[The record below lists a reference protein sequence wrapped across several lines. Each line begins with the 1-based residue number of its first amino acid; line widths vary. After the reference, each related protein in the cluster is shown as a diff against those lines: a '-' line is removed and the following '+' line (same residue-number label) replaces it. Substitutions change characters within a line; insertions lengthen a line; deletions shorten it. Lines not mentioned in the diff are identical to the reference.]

1 MEGMTLL
8 YLIRHGETDFIG
20 KRLAGWLPGVHLNP
34 RGRAQAEALAQ
45 LLSGVR
51 FAALYASPLERSM
64 ETAEPLSRM
73 LGLAVEPRPS
83 LGEVRPGRWQ
93 GQPLRSLRRR
103 KLWSVVQNAPS
114 LARFPEGESFVET
127 QARVVGELEEL
138 RAMHRKKTIACVS
151 HADVI
156 KLAIAHYLG
165 LPLDMFHRLSVAPA
179 SISILSVVDGYARLV
194 RLNDT
199 RATEQAPN
207 E

>member
-1 MEGMTLL
+1 MTLL

-20 KRLAGWLPGVHLNP
+20 KRLAGWLPGIHLNS
-34 RGRAQAEALAQ
+34 RGRAQAEALVE

-51 FAALYASPLERSM
+51 FAALYASPLERAR
-64 ETAEPLSRM
+64 ETAEPLGRA
-73 LGLAVEPRPS
+73 LGLAVELRPG

-93 GQPLRSLRRR
+93 GQPLGSLRRR
-103 KLWSVVQNAPS
+103 KLWSVVHNAPS
-114 LARFPEGESFVET
+114 LARFPEGESFVES
-127 QARVVGELEEL
+127 QARVVEDLEEL
-138 RAMHRKKTIACVS
+138 RAIHPKRTIACVS

-179 SISILSVVDGYARLV
+179 SVSVLSVADGYARLV

-199 RATEQAPN
+199 RATEQVSHD
-207 E
+207 

>member
-1 MEGMTLL
+1 MTLL

-20 KRLAGWLPGVHLNP
+20 KRLAGWLPGVHLNS
-34 RGRAQAEALAQ
+34 RGRAQAEALVK
-45 LLSGVR
+45 LLSGVH
-51 FAALYASPLERSM
+51 FAALYASPLERAV
-64 ETAEPLSRM
+64 ETAEPLGRA
-73 LGLAVEPRPS
+73 LGLAVELRPR

-93 GQPLRSLRRR
+93 GQPLGSLRRR

-114 LARFPEGESFVET
+114 LARFPEGESFVES
-127 QARVVGELEEL
+127 QARVVEDLEEL
-138 RAMHRKKTIACVS
+138 RAMHPKKTIACVS

-179 SISILSVVDGYARLV
+179 SVSVLSVVDGYARLV

-199 RATEQAPN
+199 RAGEQGPH

>member
-1 MEGMTLL
+1 MTLL

-45 LLSGVR
+45 LLSGIR

-93 GQPLRSLRRR
+93 GQPLQSLRRR

-114 LARFPEGESFVET
+114 LARFPEGESFVEI

-199 RATEQAPN
+199 RATEQASH

>member
-51 FAALYASPLERSM
+51 FAALYASPLERTM
-64 ETAEPLSRM
+64 ETAEPLGRM

-83 LGEVRPGRWQ
+83 LGEVRTGRWQ
-93 GQPLRSLRRR
+93 GQSLRSLRRR

-138 RAMHRKKTIACVS
+138 RAMHLKKTIACVS

-179 SISILSVVDGYARLV
+179 SISILSVVDGRARLV

-199 RATEQAPN
+199 RATEQAPH